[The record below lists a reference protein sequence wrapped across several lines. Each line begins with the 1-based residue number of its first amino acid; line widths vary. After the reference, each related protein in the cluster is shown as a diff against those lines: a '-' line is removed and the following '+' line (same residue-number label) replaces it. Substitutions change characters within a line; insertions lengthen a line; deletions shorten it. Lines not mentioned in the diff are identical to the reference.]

1 MKFEVQ
7 KLRLLKFLSSQKW
20 SPTIW

>member
-7 KLRLLKFLSSQKW
+7 KKQNE
-20 SPTIW
+20 IE